1 MAGFITK
8 FGLGAGLFILI
19 MFFGSFLLT
28 ESANEYG
35 ITVDSFYEQNIGDV
49 DLDSKY
55 QNTIFEAQ
63 KIQEG
68 ASIDSDAQDIAQLEG
83 AITAE
88 KTKINFFD
96 VGKVGFG
103 LLEKYILVDPFVTGI
118 LSSMLILMVGA
129 AVFAFLSGRTP

>member
-19 MFFGSFLLT
+19 IFFGSFLLT

-68 ASIDSDAQDIAQLEG
+68 SSIDSDAQDIAQLEG

-96 VGKVGFG
+96 VGNVA
-103 LLEKYILVDPFVTGI
+103 LNMVSKYILVDPVITGI
-118 LSSMLILMVGA
+118 LTSMLILMIGA